1 MRVSVRPLIMLQ
13 AATIATLETLEEWS
27 TTTDI
32 WLTCE
37 IQESFYTRFALFC
50 ALWSQPTSSGIDIDL
65 SCFRNLAQYGLSTH
79 QEVCSAESV
88 TWHQG
93 TLPCL
98 SPCTFV
104 PEVETKNMICAIQ
117 EGVVLPSA
125 IPGSFH
131 YGGDFGTKFTT

>member
-1 MRVSVRPLIMLQ
+1 MLQ
-13 AATIATLETLEEWS
+13 AATIATLDALEEWS

-50 ALWSQPTSSGIDIDL
+50 ALWSQPDPPTSSGIDIDL
-65 SCFRNLAQYGLSTH
+65 SCFRNLAQYGLIAN
-79 QEVCSAESV
+79 QEICSAESV
-88 TWHQG
+88 TWQQG

-104 PEVETKNMICAIQ
+104 PEVETKQMICAIQ
-117 EGVVLPSA
+117 EDLYLPSA
-125 IPGSFH
+125 IPGNFA
-131 YGGDFGTKFTT
+131 YGGDFGTKYTT